1 MKTTLLPILGAIVV
15 ALTLASGS
23 GPALAQGGECLAPN
37 AIQQAIQSG
46 EIQSWAAVRRMAGIP
61 QGYSEVSGVQVCR
74 RGGQLYYIVSVVSP
88 SGEARRLALNAVDGS
103 Q

>member
-1 MKTTLLPILGAIVV
+1 MKTAVLSVLTAIAFPLVLAMGA
-15 ALTLASGS
+15 
-23 GPALAQGGECLAPN
+23 GPALAQGGDCLAPN
-37 AIQQAIQSG
+37 AIQQAIQAG

-61 QGYSEVSGVQVCR
+61 PGYSEVSGVQVCR
-74 RGGQLYYIVSVVSP
+74 RGGQLYYIVSVVTP